1 MSGDWLHMCTY
12 MVHWIPPFPGKWEIF
27 CDNMIGS
34 HLFRFMGAAH
44 GIIIAI
50 YQEAR
55 WWIIARFGFLTYS
68 WFVRATRIMICV
80 CVWFCSKSIYL
91 KLWQLCSLV
100 SFDLFGSVWPI
111 AATNTPSSSRLR
123 FGLFGQQ
130 KEVLFSYTCFH
141 SCPGQQQGWTLSSPG
156 KSKQRFKMNIHPPK
170 TNMDT
175 QNDGLENDF
184 PF

>member
-80 CVWFCSKSIYL
+80 CVIL
-91 KLWQLCSLV
+91 QQINLPEVVAAL
-100 SFDLFGSVWPI
+100 LFGLLWSVWLCLADCRYQHPFVI
-111 AATNTPSSSRLR
+111 SFEIRVVRPAKRGSIQLHLLSQLSWSTA
-123 FGLFGQQ
+123 GLN
-130 KEVLFSYTCFH
+130 
-141 SCPGQQQGWTLSSPG
+141 
-156 KSKQRFKMNIHPPK
+156 SK
-170 TNMDT
+170 
-175 QNDGLENDF
+175 LAW
-184 PF
+184 

>member
-80 CVWFCSKSIYL
+80 CDFAANQSTWSCGSSALWSPLICLALSGRLPLPTPLRHLVWDSGCSASKKRFYSATL
-91 KLWQLCSLV
+91 AFTVVLV
-100 SFDLFGSVWPI
+100 
-111 AATNTPSSSRLR
+111 NSRVEL
-123 FGLFGQQ
+123 
-130 KEVLFSYTCFH
+130 
-141 SCPGQQQGWTLSSPG
+141 
-156 KSKQRFKMNIHPPK
+156 
-170 TNMDT
+170 
-175 QNDGLENDF
+175 
-184 PF
+184 

>member
-12 MVHWIPPFPGKWEIF
+12 TVHWIPPFPGKWENF

-44 GIIIAI
+44 EIIIAI

-68 WFVRATRIMICV
+68 WFVRATRTMICV
-80 CVWFCSKSIYL
+80 CDFAANQSTWSCGSSA
-91 KLWQLCSLV
+91 LWSLW
-100 SFDLFGSVWPI
+100 SVWLCLADCRYQHPFVI
-111 AATNTPSSSRLR
+111 SFEIRVV
-123 FGLFGQQ
+123 GQQ

-141 SCPGQQQGWTLSSPG
+141 SCPGQQEGGTLSSPG
-156 KSKQRFKMNIHPPK
+156 KSKQRFKMNIYIYIY
-170 TNMDT
+170 TR
-175 QNDGLENDF
+175 EN
-184 PF
+184 